1 MYIISL
7 NDVTRKSDL
16 YTHLFSTNRRNYN
29 YKSFFHYFLTSITI
43 TDTLCTSKLQ
53 SPQWTLQTR
62 GRWKSHTA
70 AKERE
75 QGWKRYLEKS
85 VSEWHRETMSK
96 LFASMVVC
104 PLWVVQVVLNDS
116 RSHGSSS
123 SREELERAEWT
134 GSLGELKVSRSLV
147 FICSRS
153 HKELGIVREWAMA
166 SSQRDGP
173 RAELLLDGHLG

>member
-1 MYIISL
+1 MYNISL

-16 YTHLFSTNRRNYN
+16 YTHLFSTSRRNYN
-29 YKSFFHYFLTSITI
+29 YKSFSTIFLHQLQLLTPFAP
-43 TDTLCTSKLQ
+43 KLQ

-62 GRWKSHTA
+62 GLWKSHTA
-70 AKERE
+70 AKGRE
-75 QGWKRYLEKS
+75 QSWKRYLEKS
-85 VSEWHRETMSK
+85 VSERHRKTMSK

-104 PLWVVQVVLNDS
+104 PLRVVQVVLNDS

-123 SREELERAEWT
+123 SMEELERAEWT

-173 RAELLLDGHLG
+173 RAGLPLDGHSG